1 MLASLPSCAC
11 CSSSPKISHRFA
23 RCDFRGPHYCGTLI
37 INGRKFTLFPKAVG
51 MRLLGG
57 AFSGYARGWFLTMP
71 YRALLASASASPPC
85 SRKSRFAA
93 IFRESAVLYL
103 FVIFTRASRI
113 TFLRQRT
120 PFADTSAHGKGEAAA
135 LYNMRALKV
144 AAARGKPLGFPLKI
158 VEICFVS
165 SKQISRVFIIPP
177 ARTVRHR

>member
-1 MLASLPSCAC
+1 MISEKTQHSPLPAALCLVFSLRRYVTALLIFNRRIHSFRICLSAYRGQ
-11 CSSSPKISHRFA
+11 KRKLRFPFL
-23 RCDFRGPHYCGTLI
+23 RVVILI
-37 INGRKFTLFPKAVG
+37 I
-51 MRLLGG
+51 
-57 AFSGYARGWFLTMP
+57 S
-71 YRALLASASASPPC
+71 
-85 SRKSRFAA
+85 
-93 IFRESAVLYL
+93 
-103 FVIFTRASRI
+103 RASRI

-120 PFADTSAHGKGEAAA
+120 PFADTSAHGRGEAAA